1 MTATRSNF
9 GKYKINNE
17 IKGQILFPGR
27 RLSLLVKQTPSTLD
41 LIISSEQMIIHSQI

>member
-17 IKGQILFPGR
+17 IKGQINIVSRTKIIFITQTDTIHSGFP
-27 RLSLLVKQTPSTLD
+27 
-41 LIISSEQMIIHSQI
+41 QMIIHSQI